1 MASAPLCM
9 FFLLFACAAA
19 AAADGIPQPPSP
31 PGFLRQRSEAFELPG
46 LGFTIPRAAL
56 RDPKIKTC
64 WKLLLQKKTCVTAL
78 YSMVQGGESGQ
89 LGEDCCRTFKG
100 LADGCIP
107 DMFGIPPPFSSLVPG
122 VIRESC
128 VAYA

>member
-9 FFLLFACAAA
+9 FFLLFACAA

-78 YSMVQGGESGQ
+78 YSMVQGG
-89 LGEDCCRTFKG
+89 

-107 DMFGIPPPFSSLVPG
+107 DMFSIPPPFSSLVPG